1 MSCCPLVR
9 AEKVEVELGTWVY
22 VRTREGAR
30 VNVRGETGL
39 KIIAGTEAE
48 THAGVK
54 LTRNKS
60 KTR

>member
-1 MSCCPLVR
+1 M
-9 AEKVEVELGTWVY
+9 
-22 VRTREGAR
+22 
-30 VNVRGETGL
+30 NVRGETGL